1 MLQTYMCYPSVRLM
15 LRKWIVFTV
24 FLLAELCN
32 VYNYT
37 MLIYADGVQDGAY
50 ENLKC
55 DSMTQVCRWTSD
67 SAV

>member
-1 MLQTYMCYPSVRLM
+1 M
-15 LRKWIVFTV
+15 LRKGIVFTV
-24 FLLAELCN
+24 FLLAEICN
-32 VYNYT
+32 MYNYT